1 MVRTLEKIYNCYSA
15 GPGLFP
21 RDLPEEGRR
30 ETWDESEARV
40 RALNE
45 TIAKIPEFKVIT
57 PTNTDLAAWPEEKQA
72 RVCLRKDLYLASHCD
87 ITFADVTPFGG
98 REPDA
103 GTLVE
108 AVTCALAGGL
118 LVLWADPLT
127 TFEEK
132 YADADVHPDSFL
144 DKHYNLMIEQL
155 FYWCWEV
162 HFGMSRPVFGNLK
175 EATEETARLIR
186 EHGLKRIPLLDKV
199 NDESDAADM
208 VAMVKTLITPPASNQ
223 GTAGNQ

>member
-21 RDLPEEGRR
+21 RDLPAEGRR
-30 ETWDESEARV
+30 ETWAESEARV
-40 RALNE
+40 RALNA
-45 TIAKIPEFKVIT
+45 TIAEVPEFKVIT
-57 PTNTDLAAWPEEKQA
+57 PTNTDLATWPEEKQA

-108 AVTCALAGGL
+108 AVACALSGGL

-127 TFEEK
+127 TFKEK
-132 YADADVHPDSFL
+132 YADADVHPDSSL

-162 HFGMSRPVFGNLK
+162 HFGKSHLVFGSLK
-175 EATEETARLIR
+175 EATAETARLVR
-186 EHGLKRIPLLDKV
+186 EHGLERIPLLDKV

-208 VAMVKTLITPPASNQ
+208 VAMVKALLA
-223 GTAGNQ
+223 

>member
-1 MVRTLEKIYNCYSA
+1 VVRTLEKIYNCYSA

-21 RDLPEEGRR
+21 RDLPAEDRC

-40 RALNE
+40 RALNS
-45 TIAKIPEFKVIT
+45 TIAKIPEFTVIT
-57 PTNTDLAAWPEEKQA
+57 PTNTDLDAYPKDQRA

-87 ITFADVTPFGG
+87 ITFADMTPFGG

-108 AVTCALAGGL
+108 AVTCALSGGL

-127 TFEEK
+127 TFAEK
-132 YADADVHPDSFL
+132 YADADVHPDSYL

-155 FYWCWEV
+155 FYWNWEV
-162 HFGMSRPVFGNLK
+162 HFGKSHPVFGSLE
-175 EATEETARLIR
+175 EAAIETGARVR
-186 EHGLKRIPLLDKV
+186 RHGLKRIPLLDRI
-199 NDESDAADM
+199 NDESDSAEM
-208 VAMVKTLITPPASNQ
+208 IAMVKALLS
-223 GTAGNQ
+223 

>member
-1 MVRTLEKIYNCYSA
+1 MNNIYNCYSA

-21 RDLPEEGRR
+21 RTLTDGHR

-40 RALNE
+40 RALNA

-57 PTNTDLAAWPEEKQA
+57 PTNTDLVAYPEEVQA

-108 AVTCALAGGL
+108 AVTCALSGAL

-127 TFEEK
+127 TFKDK

-144 DKHYNLMIEQL
+144 DKHYNLMLEQL
-155 FYWCWEV
+155 FYWSWETQ
-162 HFGMSRPVFGNLK
+162 FGERHDVFASLE
-175 EATEETARLIR
+175 EAARETAHRVR
-186 EHGLKRIPLLDKV
+186 EHGLRRIPLLDKV
-199 NDESDAADM
+199 NDENDAPDM
-208 VAMVKTLITPPASNQ
+208 VKAVKALLV
-223 GTAGNQ
+223 